1 MSERGNGVGMAED
14 NIVFIGRK
22 DTMDYVTAVLTQF
35 KSGSDEV
42 IIRARGKAI
51 SRAVDVAEIVRHR
64 FIREAIVKDVRIG
77 TEALVSEQGERTNV
91 SSIEIVLAR

>member
-1 MSERGNGVGMAED
+1 MAED

>member
-1 MSERGNGVGMAED
+1 MSERGDGAERAED
-14 NIVFIGRK
+14 NTVFIGRK
-22 DTMDYVTAVLTQF
+22 DTMDYVTAVVTQF
-35 KSGSDEV
+35 KAGSDEV

-64 FIREAIVKDVRIG
+64 FVREAVVKDVRIG
-77 TEALVSEQGERTNV
+77 TEALVSEQGESTNV